1 MTIQASL
8 LRQLNNPNLSRDGQA
23 DLRCQTAKQFEER
36 GNYEA
41 AREAMGELWQGIG
54 EHPNIA
60 GLERSIAGEVLLR
73 AGVLTGWIGDKRQI
87 ENSQEMAKNLI
98 SQSIAVFESLSF
110 PKKILE
116 ARIELS
122 VCYWREGAY
131 DDARVILQGVLDQL
145 TTDSELRAKAVLRR
159 AIVERSA
166 MRFSDSL
173 RILTDYA
180 LLFKKINSHLVKGG
194 YHNALGLVLKNLAE
208 AEKREDYIDR
218 AFVEYE
224 AASFHFEEAKHM
236 PYCAHVENNLGFLFL
251 KAGRLKD
258 AHRHLDRAR
267 RIFSNLKDRCS
278 VAQVDDTRARALLA
292 QGRNSE
298 AEKVSRSAVN
308 ALEKG
313 GRQSLFAE
321 ALTTHGITLA
331 RLSHYEQA
339 RFTLQRAIE
348 VAHQSDAYDDAG
360 IAALTLLEELSGH
373 LTADEMQ
380 TIYERAVQWLAKCQ
394 DPRTLQRLY
403 QAAARVLSVA
413 QASKVTE
420 GKGSTANVKELGK
433 RYKLGEMVR
442 RYEHDLI
449 EQALISAETKVTRAA
464 RLLGISYQGLAYM
477 LEHRHKDL
485 LPKRSP
491 KKQRLKSKIKQP
503 PSRT

>member
-54 EHPNIA
+54 ERPNIA

-131 DDARVILQGVLDQL
+131 DDA
-145 TTDSELRAKAVLRR
+145 
-159 AIVERSA
+159 
-166 MRFSDSL
+166 
-173 RILTDYA
+173 
-180 LLFKKINSHLVKGG
+180 
-194 YHNALGLVLKNLAE
+194 
-208 AEKREDYIDR
+208 
-218 AFVEYE
+218 
-224 AASFHFEEAKHM
+224 
-236 PYCAHVENNLGFLFL
+236 
-251 KAGRLKD
+251 
-258 AHRHLDRAR
+258 
-267 RIFSNLKDRCS
+267 
-278 VAQVDDTRARALLA
+278 
-292 QGRNSE
+292 
-298 AEKVSRSAVN
+298 
-308 ALEKG
+308 
-313 GRQSLFAE
+313 
-321 ALTTHGITLA
+321 
-331 RLSHYEQA
+331 
-339 RFTLQRAIE
+339 
-348 VAHQSDAYDDAG
+348 G
-360 IAALTLLEELSGH
+360 IAALTLLEELSEL

-413 QASKVTE
+413 RASKVTE

-449 EQALISAETKVTRAA
+449 EQALISADTKVTRAA

-491 KKQRLKSKIKQP
+491 KSKD
-503 PSRT
+503 